1 MLKLSVH
8 QFSFHSET
16 RFKAELFLIYLKL
29 IINSMVVRFVFYIS
43 NVLLDGQYSVLDT
56 EDLTEETVSAETL
69 AELSQKGIEIKGYRE
84 SGKSYA
90 LSMIDDKLVP
100 HFNYVEDADVP
111 DYITTKRKAIGNPF
125 LLMYL
130 LSDDCSTIE
139 RGFTQKQELTQS
151 GLISTYYRGTSA
163 KSQSKLLLGA
173 RDFRGT
179 VYDTAIALTVSLA
192 SPSFVRSR
200 VMLSALT
207 RQSERCGKDKRDKI
221 IEVTEEELFR
231 LIDLQLL
238 AESEGTT
245 TEANAHGYQIKG
257 CPFTFFLGTE
267 KTYAVFVSS
276 KTGKDILTGRFA
288 FDRLYVTQ
296 DSDFNVF
303 FTEEP
308 IPELVVIQKYFL
320 REFMFYTRL
329 RYLRYRTYDLSAEEK
344 LTELSPRS
352 FLACPVQNNI
362 SRQYAEAYSMCATT
376 LRVRFEKDDC
386 FVDVAQATGGVTSDS
401 LITLINNPVD
411 YNEVYEKDGYFYVNT
426 LEGLVAIDM
435 ASYRAFYGFED
446 NSRIKKYKLRQML
459 SGAGGLVEVHEN
471 GVCSKCHTAEN
482 GDCTIPVMATELSK
496 EALFF
501 EGTTVENELYKG
513 EYSVFLTIPK
523 SLTKLHKDCV
533 LPSYS
538 KGYTVY
544 IRGEISSPEFAK
556 QLIPIING
564 LAKHCILDVRDKDSL
579 VNLLYG
585 CIANDCELWNWKDT
599 SYSPDVEIDSK
610 EVTTCKAVLY
620 ATRKVDTSKHLR
632 YFKSKMR
639 FATDETN
646 ALLDNDVITRA
657 INLFLRLELKNFKFL
672 NSAPK
677 LSIRSQVINAIDAN
691 GRYAVRLTTWKKY
704 YEKVTLLAYTT
715 PQFGYYL
722 RAEQLAKIDD
732 YCYTA
737 LRRFTD
743 AGKALLEMG
752 YSTLLTDKELVVKAN
767 KILEN
772 WYNSL

>member
-1 MLKLSVH
+1 M
-8 QFSFHSET
+8 
-16 RFKAELFLIYLKL
+16 
-29 IINSMVVRFVFYIS
+29 FYIS
-43 NVLLDGQYSVLDT
+43 GVTADGQYSVLDT
-56 EDLTEETVSAETL
+56 EDLVEEVVSSETL
-69 AELSQKGIEIKGYRE
+69 AELTQKGIQINGYRE
-84 SGKSYA
+84 NGKSYA
-90 LSMIDDKLVP
+90 LSMIDGHLVP
-100 HFNYVEDADVP
+100 NFKYVEDADVP
-111 DYITTKRKAIGNPF
+111 DYITTKRKAMGKSN
-125 LLMYL
+125 LLMYH
-130 LSDDCSTIE
+130 LSDTGDTVV
-139 RGFTQKQELTQS
+139 RGVTQKQELTSS
-151 GLISTYYRGTSA
+151 GLISTDYTDTLAR
-163 KSQSKLLLGA
+163 SQSKLMLGVS
-173 RDFRGT
+173 DFRAT
-179 VYDTAIALTVSLA
+179 LYDSAVVVAVSLA
-192 SPSFVRSR
+192 SPTFVRNR
-200 VMLSALT
+200 ALLPT
-207 RQSERCGKDKRDKI
+207 LIKRSQLHAKDKTDKVVK
-221 IEVTEEELFR
+221 VTEEELFR
-231 LIDLQLL
+231 LLDLQLK
-238 AESEGTT
+238 AEAAGST
-245 TEANAHGYQIKG
+245 TEADKHGYQVNDSSFI
-257 CPFTFFLGTE
+257 FFLGTN
-267 KTYAVFVSS
+267 KNYAAYINRE
-276 KTGKDILTGRFA
+276 GRNILTGRFS
-288 FDRLYVTQ
+288 FDSMYVNQ
-296 DSDFNVF
+296 DSDFNTY
-303 FTEEP
+303 FTKEP
-308 IPELVVIQKYFL
+308 IPELVLIQKYFL
-320 REFMFYTRL
+320 RVFMFYTRKRLSTFGSYDKELTTFSPKAFL
-329 RYLRYRTYDLSAEEK
+329 R
-344 LTELSPRS
+344 
-352 FLACPVQNNI
+352 CPVQLRV
-362 SRQYAEAYSMCATT
+362 SRVYAEAYDCSTNTT
-376 LRVRFEKDDC
+376 LKVRFEKDDC
-386 FVDVAQATGGVTSDS
+386 FVDIAQSTGGVTSDS
-401 LITLINNPVD
+401 LMTLVNNPSN

-482 GDCTIPVMATELSK
+482 GDCTIPAMATELGK
-496 EALFF
+496 EALLF

-523 SLTKLHKDCV
+523 SLTKLHKDCL
-533 LPSYS
+533 LPSYT
-538 KGYTVY
+538 KVYTVY

-564 LAKHCILDVRDKDSL
+564 LARHCILDVRDKDSL

-599 SYSPDVEIDSK
+599 SYSPDAEIDSK

-620 ATRKVDTSKHLR
+620 ATRKVDTSKHLW
-632 YFKSKMR
+632 YYKSKMK

-677 LSIRSQVINAIDAN
+677 LSIRSQVVNAIDAN

-737 LRRFTD
+737 LRRCTD